1 MKVYALKLHGIVYY
15 DNIQNWIP
23 LERILF
29 FYVNL
34 MLTT

>member
-23 LERILF
+23 LDRNF